1 MNDAFWGLI
10 AHDPILTA
18 SPWSFTEE
26 SVCSSFDL
34 DGSRTPP
41 KNPDGYFIIIRTEAS
56 PPGVA
61 LKTTVSVWVHRSRS
75 KGSTYNGI
83 NAILDRVME
92 IMKAATHVVGT
103 DGSKLT
109 QADFAGLGGE
119 QHDQGYDT
127 LTRYVAFN
135 CLSGKSLGR

>member
-1 MNDAFWGLI
+1 M
-10 AHDPILTA
+10 LTA
-18 SPWSFTEE
+18 APWNFTED
-26 SVCSSFDL
+26 SVASAFDL

-41 KNPDGYFIIIRTEAS
+41 KSPDGYFIIIRTEAA
-56 PPGVA
+56 PPDVA
-61 LKTTVSVWVHRSRS
+61 LKTTVSIWVHRSRS

-83 NAILDRVME
+83 NAILDRVMQ
-92 IMKAATHVVGT
+92 IMKDAVHVSGI

-127 LTRYVAFN
+127 LTRYAAFN
-135 CLSGKSLGR
+135 CLSGKALMR

>member
-10 AHDPILTA
+10 ANDPVLTA
-18 SPWSFTEE
+18 APWNFTPDN
-26 SVCSSFDL
+26 VASSFAL

-41 KNPDGYFIIIRTEAS
+41 KNPDGYFIVIRTEAA

-61 LKTTVSVWVHRSRS
+61 LKTSVSVWVHRSRS

-109 QADFAGLGGE
+109 TVDFAGLGGE
-119 QHDQGYDT
+119 QHDAGYDT
-127 LTRYVAFN
+127 LTRYAAFN

>member
-10 AHDPILTA
+10 AHDSVLTA
-18 SPWSFTEE
+18 APWNFTED
-26 SVCSSFDL
+26 SVASSFDL

-92 IMKAATHVVGT
+92 IMKNAVHVVGV

-127 LTRYVAFN
+127 LTRYAAFN
-135 CLSGKSLGR
+135 CLSGKGLGR